1 MPTYPNQWI
10 NPSQYYGVGGNDPN
24 GYASTSTMPIVNQT
38 KFNQMNNNIMVVPVS
53 GQEGAN
59 AYPVAIGLTVML
71 LDYENKIFWLK
82 SNDGLSTK
90 LTRHVFTIEDPK
102 EPNTSPS
109 EKPMS
114 EEFVSKTEFNE
125 LSKKV
130 NSLLENLGESEN

>member
-1 MPTYPNQWI
+1 MPTYPNQWV

-24 GYASTSTMPIVNQT
+24 GYSSTPINNQT

-82 SNDGLSTK
+82 SNDGISTK
-90 LTRHVFTIEDPK
+90 LTKHIFAIE
-102 EPNTSPS
+102 EPNTPPS